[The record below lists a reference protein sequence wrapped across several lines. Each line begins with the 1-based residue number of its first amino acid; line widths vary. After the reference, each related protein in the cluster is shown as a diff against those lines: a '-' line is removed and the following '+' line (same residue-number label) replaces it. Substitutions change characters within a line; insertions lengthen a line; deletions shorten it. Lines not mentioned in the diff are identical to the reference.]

1 MQAESCKAEM
11 NMNMAGKKKLFTKK
25 DFSNHTWIVKVLIII
40 IYYPLAFMYYAI
52 VWILKML
59 WRLIQI
65 IFRLILDAVDK
76 PKKEQANGVDEM

>member
-1 MQAESCKAEM
+1 
-11 NMNMAGKKKLFTKK
+11 MAGKNTLFTKR

-40 IYYPLAFMYYAI
+40 IYYPLALIYYSI

-65 IFRLILDAVDK
+65 IFGLILDAVDK
-76 PKKEQANGVDEM
+76 PKKEQAGAKKEQAGHVIEGMKD

>member
-1 MQAESCKAEM
+1 
-11 NMNMAGKKKLFTKK
+11 MAGKKKLFTKK

-40 IYYPLAFMYYAI
+40 IYYPLALIYYSI

-65 IFRLILDAVDK
+65 IFGLILDAVDK
-76 PKKEQANGVDEM
+76 PKKEQAGAKKEQAGT